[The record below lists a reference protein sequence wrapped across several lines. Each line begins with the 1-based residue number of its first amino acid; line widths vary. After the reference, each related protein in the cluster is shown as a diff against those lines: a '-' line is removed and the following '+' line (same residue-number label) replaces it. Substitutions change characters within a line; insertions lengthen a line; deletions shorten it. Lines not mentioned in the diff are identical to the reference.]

1 MKIVKM
7 SIVLGTLALAGL
19 VGGSDRSALQSAVC
33 SLDGIANALSGHAAA
48 VRRRKRV
55 KNQHD

>member
-19 VGGSDRSALQSAVC
+19 VGGSDRGVLQSATC
-33 SLDGIANALSGHAAA
+33 SLDGVANALSGHAAA
-48 VRRRKRV
+48 ACER
-55 KNQHD
+55 

>member
-19 VGGSDRSALQSAVC
+19 VGGSDRGALQSAAC
-33 SLDGIANALSGHAAA
+33 SLDGIANALSGHPAATCE
-48 VRRRKRV
+48 R
-55 KNQHD
+55 

>member
-19 VGGSDRSALQSAVC
+19 VGGSERSALQSAAC
-33 SLDGIANALSGHAAA
+33 SLDGIANVLAGHAATTCE
-48 VRRRKRV
+48 R
-55 KNQHD
+55 